1 MLELVKSEISKKELK
16 LTPDSSSSFFAENNQ
31 DEREFDITVTNS
43 SDRFASFQIELWAKG
58 TEHLPEVQWYKVD
71 PMICA
76 KKPPGDRTTFH
87 VIITKAPVPA
97 YNTIVEL
104 TVKVLSVES
113 ERLSTSET
121 VLLKIGEAQ
130 KPLKLFL
137 PITDLK
143 VYPSDRLVIPALV
156 HNLSPRSTEVTL
168 SLKELDPAWV
178 KDGAVKSVRI
188 GAGDSAQVEL
198 SCIPPQSPDVQSGI
212 YNFEV
217 EARDQLDNTDSETG
231 TLEVLPNGYIAF
243 SCSSQQLTIPPVA
256 QWFSRHASIQYQLQF
271 INQSALLQRIQPE
284 IQEINQKKFVAKV
297 LDESTSE
304 ELHSIKL
311 LPEAQATIPI
321 KITPHRPW
329 VGREQQLFLQV
340 TPQLSHPTSGET
352 SSYIQAMPNT
362 HTLELRVRPWVPFWL
377 LGIGGLLGLFCLV
390 SSFLTKPYHTAP
402 VNSVRLISNASTV
415 VSGSSD
421 QTIQRWQVLNFSTF
435 FSNFTW
441 LRHQREIADSKS
453 TGKAVRVIREIPAH
467 EGKIAAGLE
476 NGRIQL
482 WNVSSQQKIIE
493 FSKLGDRVFDLV
505 FTQDSKNLF
514 SGHGSSQVRRW
525 DLQTVYQDQNPQPDQ
540 EIVIPNTAISALAVS
555 EQASQQPLVAIAGQ
569 FNQLVI
575 WNPDKKTAD
584 VIDYQLK
591 IETPQAPIVS
601 SRYDY
606 INSLAVSQGDFPILV
621 TADSKGWISTWS
633 MSRLRDCTRQN
644 DSVKFRETFRETFGN
659 VIRQSPCPGAIIE
672 TWKGSDNFQS
682 INAVAITKDGR
693 YVAGAGEDGRVKLW
707 QLNEYDKKSSE
718 ISIKNPDLG
727 ISLKSVDIQ
736 QPDAN
741 HILITSNA
749 PHNQVNLINV
759 PVGDQP

>member
-1 MLELVKSEISKKELK
+1 MLELVKSKISKKELK
-16 LTPDSSSSFFAENNQ
+16 LTPDSSPNFLAENDQN
-31 DEREFDITVTNS
+31 EREFDITVTNS

-87 VIITKAPVPA
+87 VVITKAPVPA
-97 YNTIVEL
+97 YNTTVEL

-113 ERLSTSET
+113 EQLSTSET

-130 KPLKLFL
+130 KPLRLLL

-143 VYPSDRLVIPALV
+143 VHPSDRLVIPALI

-198 SCIPPQSPDVQSGI
+198 SCIPPKSPDVRSGI

-217 EARDQLDNTDSETG
+217 EARDQLDNTDSERG
-231 TLEVLPNGYIAF
+231 TLEVLPDGYIAF
-243 SCSSQQLTIPPVA
+243 SCSPQQQTIPPVA
-256 QWFSRHASIQYQLQF
+256 QWFSWHPSARYELQF
-271 INQSALLQRIQPE
+271 INQSALPQRIQPE
-284 IQEINQKKFVAKV
+284 IKEVNQKKFVAKV

-304 ELHSIKL
+304 ELHSIEL
-311 LPEAQATIPI
+311 LEAPATIPVE
-321 KITPHRPW
+321 ITPHRPW

-362 HTLELRVRPWVPFWL
+362 HTLELRVRPWVPLWL
-377 LGIGGLLGLFCLV
+377 LGIGGLLGLFCLM
-390 SSFLTKPYHTAP
+390 SSWLTRPYHTAP

-421 QTIQRWQVLNFSTF
+421 QTIQRWQVLNFS
-435 FSNFTW
+435 NFTW
-441 LRHQREIADSKS
+441 LRHQSEIADSKN

-467 EGKIAAGLE
+467 EGQIAAGLE

-482 WNVSSQQKIIE
+482 WNVSSPQKIIE

-514 SGHGSSQVRRW
+514 SGHGSSKVRRW
-525 DLQTVYQDQNPQPDQ
+525 DLQTVYQEQDPQPDQ

-555 EQASQQPLVAIAGQ
+555 EQANQQPLVAIAGQ

-575 WNPDKKTAD
+575 WNPNKKTAD
-584 VIDYQLK
+584 VIDYRLK
-591 IETPQAPIVS
+591 TETSQAPIVS

-606 INSLAVSQGDFPILV
+606 INSLAVSQGDFPTLV

-633 MSRLRDCTRQN
+633 MSRLRDCTRQGN
-644 DSVKFRETFRETFGN
+644 SVKFREIFGN
-659 VIRQSPCPGAIIE
+659 VIRQSSCPGAIIE

-693 YVAGAGEDGRVKLW
+693 YVAGAGEDGKVKLW
-707 QLNEYDKKSSE
+707 QLNEYGERSPE
-718 ISIKNPDLG
+718 RPIKNSDLG

-736 QPDAN
+736 QPDAK

-749 PHNQVNLINV
+749 PHNQVSLINI
-759 PVGDQP
+759 PVGEQP